1 MLSSLFYGAN
11 RREIKLETNLEH
23 SPKLRTFRSVLG
35 RNPLAPEIGGYP
47 ALAVDYRR
55 PKPAADSTSPEAPS
69 PEEKKKKKTDLQRP
83 CSQAQFHSHHDT
95 GTEVLKV

>member
-11 RREIKLETNLEH
+11 QREIKLETNLKH

-69 PEEKKKKKTDLQRP
+69 PEEKKKTEP